1 MNMSQWRSS
10 VLDSKIKKPMP
21 VLSYPGI
28 QKLGVT
34 VRELIGDSSLM
45 AECMASVAAEVNLL
59 ASVSFMDLSVEAEC
73 FGCEAIVTDYEV
85 PAIGAPIVSSLE
97 DAEGLRVPAVGYG
110 RTGVCLDAIEKAKKL
125 ITDRPVFAGCIGPFS
140 LAGRLI
146 GVSEAMIYCYE
157 EPEILEIV
165 LQKCTEFITAYIKEF
180 KRRGADGIILCEP
193 LSGMVSPAHEEEF
206 SAPYVK
212 KIAQE
217 VQDDSFMIVYH
228 NCGNFTYRMTESIS
242 HNGCKAFH
250 FGNAIDIKV
259 MLDTFPDDS
268 LVLGNISPSDMF
280 VNGTPETMRAAT
292 EELMHRCGRYRNFI
306 PSSGCDI
313 PPKASWDN
321 IMAFIGAAN
330 GYYLSNNQS

>member
-10 VLDSKIKKPMP
+10 VLDSKTKKPMP

-45 AECMASVAAEVNLL
+45 AECMASVAAEADLL

-85 PAIGAPIVSSLE
+85 PTIGAPIVSSLE
-97 DAEGLRVPAVGYG
+97 DAEKLRVPDVNSG
-110 RTGVCLDAIEKAKKL
+110 RAGVCLDAIEKAKKL
-125 ITDRPVFAGCIGPFS
+125 ISDRPVFAGCIGPFS

-157 EPEILEIV
+157 EPEILEII
-165 LQKCTEFITAYIKEF
+165 LHKCTEFITAYVKEF
-180 KRRGADGIILCEP
+180 KRRGADGVILCEP
-193 LSGMVSPAHEEEF
+193 LSGMVSPAHEEKF

-212 KIAQE
+212 KIADA

-228 NCGNFTYRMTESIS
+228 NCGNFTVRMTDSIS
-242 HNGCKAFH
+242 SNGCKAFH

-259 MLDTFPDDS
+259 MLDAFPGEA
-268 LVLGNISPSDMF
+268 LVLGNISPSDLF
-280 VNGTPETMRAAT
+280 VNGTPEAMRAAT
-292 EELMHRCGRYRNFI
+292 EELLQKCGSYKNFV

-321 IMAFIGAAN
+321 IRAFIEASN
-330 GYYLSNNQS
+330 GYYLSND